1 MKWVKCWVVGKNKPK
16 ISLNK
21 KKLANSG
28 EATDVVPVIVDPV
41 QVELALTIVEVQI
54 ADVAVTI
61 PVLPDGAVILY
72 KISSVAL
79 PID

>member
-1 MKWVKCWVVGKNKPK
+1 MSKDNQVPRAQVAK
-16 ISLNK
+16 SRL
-21 KKLANSG
+21 LANSG
-28 EATDVVPVIVDPV
+28 EATDDEPVIAEPV
-41 QVELALTIVEVQI
+41 QEELALTIVEVQI